1 MIAFNRAAWAFG
13 WGEPQAPRAAARS
26 ADIAL
31 RRSLRWA
38 IPLGVAFGTLAAA
51 AGAGVR
57 DSQTV
62 TGALILVAAVA
73 LAPLLFL
80 GFAARIRERLDGAAV
95 ERGALEVELA
105 DVRHSTEQLRNLAY
119 HDELTGLPNRGLLY
133 DRLRLAITHSFR
145 HASHLA
151 VLFLDLDDFKA
162 VNDRFGHVAGDQ
174 LLVEIAARVRD
185 SVRTGDTVARFGG
198 DEFVVLLSSVTGAG
212 DAAYV
217 AAKVLDAAQAPFRL
231 EGHEISITTSL
242 GVSVYPA
249 DGASAGELMKS
260 ADAAMYR
267 EKRTRRPCA
276 CGASSGTRPS
286 AGLAGRDRETKA

>member
-1 MIAFNRAAWAFG
+1 VIAFNRAAWAFG
-13 WGEPQAPRAAARS
+13 WGEPLAPRAAARS

-51 AGAGVR
+51 AGAGFR

-162 VNDRFGHVAGDQ
+162 VNDRFGHVAGDK
-174 LLVEIAARVRD
+174 L
-185 SVRTGDTVARFGG
+185 
-198 DEFVVLLSSVTGAG
+198 VVLLSSVTGAG